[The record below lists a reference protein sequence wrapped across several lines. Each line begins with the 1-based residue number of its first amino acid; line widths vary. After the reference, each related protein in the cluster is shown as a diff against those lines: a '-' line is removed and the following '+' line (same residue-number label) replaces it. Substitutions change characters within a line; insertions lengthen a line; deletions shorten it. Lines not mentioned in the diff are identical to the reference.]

1 MSVKRIILI
10 GLLSLAIALPMMII
24 TSCSAADSI
33 DSYAPVEYLEA
44 EEYYPAEDYAMD
56 AEAPRSADPEI
67 ISVNG
72 KAGEQISL
80 RHVILTGSIELEI
93 KDTRETIKEIREIVA
108 NSGGIVYSSSVYEV
122 KEGQYGARMTLRVPQ
137 KNFDQVMSHL
147 EVTGKASNVQT
158 GMEDVTMQYIDLD
171 SRLKNQK
178 AQEERLIEILD
189 MAETVEEVLEIEREL
204 YRVRGEIEYMTAQF
218 TQLQDRIAFATIN
231 LTLREEAIPVEV
243 ISPGAFENFGSRIKE
258 TFIGS
263 INFVL
268 NAISFILIA
277 LAALLPVMVLLGLVA
292 LVIILIV
299 RRATSKKK
307 GALEQKSD
315 KVESD

>member
-1 MSVKRIILI
+1 MSGKRIVLI
-10 GLLSLAIALPMMII
+10 SMLSLALAFMMVVI
-24 TSCSAADSI
+24 TSCGAAGSI
-33 DSYAPVEYLEA
+33 DSYAPDEYLEA
-44 EEYYPAEDYAMD
+44 EEYYPAEDYAME
-56 AEAPRSADPEI
+56 AEAPRAADPEI

-72 KAGEQISL
+72 KAGAQISL
-80 RHVILTGSIELEI
+80 RHVILTGSIELAI
-93 KDTRETIKEIREIVA
+93 KDTREAIKEIREIVA
-108 NSGGIVYSSSVYEV
+108 DFGGIVYSSNIYEV

-137 KNFDQVMSHL
+137 KNFDQVMDHL
-147 EVTGKASNVQT
+147 ETKGKASNVQT

-231 LTLREEAIPVEV
+231 LTMREEAIQTEV
-243 ISPGAFENFGSRIKE
+243 ISPGAFENFGVRIKE
-258 TFIGS
+258 TLVGS

-268 NAISFILIA
+268 NALSFIIIA
-277 LAALLPVMVLLGLVA
+277 IAALLPVMILLGIIA
-292 LVIILIV
+292 LIIILIL
-299 RRATSKKK
+299 RRATRRKKK
-307 GALEQKSD
+307 SAVENASEADKS
-315 KVESD
+315 

>member
-1 MSVKRIILI
+1 MSGKRIILI
-10 GLLSLAIALPMMII
+10 GLLSLALTLMMVTF

-33 DSYAPVEYLEA
+33 DSYAPVEYVEM

-56 AEAPRSADPEI
+56 AEAPRATDSEI

-72 KAGEQISL
+72 KAGGQISL
-80 RHVILTGSIELEI
+80 RHVIITGSIELAV
-93 KDTRETIKEIREIVA
+93 KDTREAVKEIREIVVE
-108 NSGGIVYSSSVYEV
+108 SGGIVYSSNIYEV
-122 KEGQYGARMTLRVPQ
+122 KEGQYGARMKLRVPQ
-137 KNFDQVMSHL
+137 KTFDQVMDHL
-147 EVTGKASNVQT
+147 ETKGKASNVQT

-231 LTLREEAIPVEV
+231 LTLREESIPTEV
-243 ISPGAFENFGSRIKE
+243 ISPGAFENFGTRIKE

-307 GALEQKSD
+307 GALEEKPD